1 MSQTL
6 TLGCLGGLQIAKL
19 CNFCCS
25 CCFLLRIAIK
35 SCRLHLKQ
43 NILTVWLRQQVLK
56 TTWSFNVRMGSFGSV
71 FGFGKKIKQSAFL
84 QHISYG
90 TFVEVTITQHLS
102 KAITL
107 WVSFQ
112 QCTAGASL
120 GWEWDP
126 SFKVIG
132 AILGPSR
139 GARYGGA
146 PPTGGT
152 KAFSAVRLKSSSC

>member
-35 SCRLHLKQ
+35 SCRLRLKQ
-43 NILTVWLRQQVLK
+43 KILTVWLRQQVLK

-112 QCTAGASL
+112 QCTAVASL

-139 GARYGGA
+139 GSWIWRSTTHRGQ
-146 PPTGGT
+146 
-152 KAFSAVRLKSSSC
+152 KSFLRGQIEI